1 MAKNYSVTFSIL
13 GNLDPSLLN
22 ALKSASDKI
31 KSLGD
36 LAKNISPKA
45 ASQARALQN
54 ARDVLKQV
62 EAFNKLRGVM
72 TTLRSAQA
80 ANLLLASR
88 ARSQQAAE
96 TKRLDEMR
104 AAYQRLNDQFK
115 ANRRSMDAAARSA
128 WHDNLKAARA
138 EIKAQARLVD
148 DLGKQ
153 ELQHSAQATKLRAQL
168 ATQQNKLNQLRAT
181 LPQGV
186 NTSAEAQLRA
196 QIEQTTNALNQEIA
210 ALERRNQLFNTFNQR
225 GQDLSNAWSNFQ
237 NSLSTA
243 QTLLNPFAEAATN
256 AMTYEKSLSRLKSL
270 TQIRNLRAGDFE
282 RAARE
287 VSMLDDEIQRL
298 ARTTEYFGNDII
310 GAANFYAMS
319 GWTAEQ
325 IKAALPSTVDL
336 ASITQLPIARVA
348 DMFSDDMTAFGI
360 KAGQSY
366 RLAGGKVVDGAEYF
380 NDAIAY
386 ATTQA
391 NLDFSTFHESW
402 KYNAPTA
409 KAMQLS
415 LGETV
420 AQNMMLA
427 NAGIKGSMSGT
438 SLRQFWVRLSAP
450 PKAAQKSLEA
460 MGFAANDATQQIMNT
475 EAAMEEAGVS
485 MSSGLFE
492 KIVALRNYYREGLAA
507 GKDMTG
513 WLKGLTGQTALS
525 GVQALFDDDVLDKAL
540 AAAHEIDS
548 GAIGGW
554 AKETAAIMRDNT
566 QTAVDY
572 LKSAADAVELN
583 MGKALTPAIRSAAE
597 AFTPLVSSVAE
608 FVAANPAIVQGCA
621 AIAAELSG
629 IIVSAAAVRLAFAGW
644 GFITST
650 INLVRV
656 SLAALGSGAML
667 SGLLGRLTALRTALF
682 GLNGA
687 ATLGGWSAMFSAIA
701 LRATAARTAIVGFFA
716 SLSVSSMIS
725 GAVGALRSLGSAI
738 LGAARAAMLFALSPV
753 GAALMAL
760 ALAGLYCYQNW
771 DKVGPVLSNIA
782 DTLGKVVSPAI
793 DSVFKTFSTL
803 GEALSPVSDILS
815 TLANAVGGTL
825 AGAFIGLLGTVASV
839 VSGII
844 VLLAGL
850 LKSVGTMGLA
860 IAEAFEKIKSGDFSG
875 AFDSLS
881 KGASKSADDVAKAF
895 DNAGKTI
902 DAGLKATAEGLRE
915 LTRGWTLPTQEVV
928 ARHSVTFDETG
939 AARSTPVDT
948 SALQA
953 SVDNAASSMEQ
964 VSTPASGVA
973 TAFLSALFPAQMLT
987 AALSSAAP
995 ATQQLGYSSLTA
1007 AASANAMGS
1016 SALMSVGSIGA
1027 MSTSADGSVGSIGSM
1042 AFAADGSTGSIG
1054 SMAGSADGASGSLG
1068 GLAGAVDGAISAL
1081 YGAASRAGDAIS
1093 SAASSAWSSIK
1104 SFVGV
1109 GGGGGGSFAR
1119 GGLVEEP
1126 TFFAGE
1132 HGREMII
1139 PLTEHHRRATNLWRA
1154 AGQMLGILPTT
1165 EGRKPDWSIKR
1176 VPRLPG
1182 GLKMP
1187 RINFPELVAGSQSLG
1202 ASPQPLATSNQPLAT
1217 NITINVTV
1225 NGNADEATVR
1235 RGVEQSLPKV
1245 RTFAEELGDWR
1256 REQLRR
1262 SFR

>member
-80 ANLLLASR
+80 ANLILASR
-88 ARSQQAAE
+88 ARSQQASE
-96 TKRLDEMR
+96 TKRLGEMR
-104 AAYQRLNDQFK
+104 AAYQKLNDQFK
-115 ANRRSMDAAARSA
+115 TNRRSMDAAARSA

-181 LPQGV
+181 LPPGV

-196 QIEQTTNALNQEIA
+196 QIQQTTNALNQEIA

-256 AMTYEKSLSRLKSL
+256 AMSYEKQLSRLKSL

-319 GWTAEQ
+319 GWTPEQ
-325 IKAALPSTVDL
+325 IQAALPATVDL

-554 AKETAAIMRDNT
+554 AKETASVMRDNT

-608 FVAANPAIVQGCA
+608 FVAANPAIVQACA
-621 AIAAELSG
+621 AIAAALATATVAIAGFSLAMAG
-629 IIVSAAAVRLAFAGW
+629 IRFAQAGW
-644 GFITST
+644 ATAGVVFSD
-650 INLVRV
+650 
-656 SLAALGSGAML
+656 
-667 SGLLGRLTALRTALF
+667 LTTKILALRTALT
-682 GLNGA
+682 GLSFASVGS
-687 ATLGGWSAMFSAIA
+687 TISAG
-701 LRATAARTAIVGFFA
+701 LATASTAVKNFGRAMLVAGRA
-716 SLSVSSMIS
+716 SLAFVATPI
-725 GAVGALRSLGSAI
+725 
-738 LGAARAAMLFALSPV
+738 
-753 GAALMAL
+753 GAALTAI
-760 ALAGLYCYQNW
+760 ALAGLWAYQNW

-782 DTLGKVVSPAI
+782 DTLVKVVSPAI
-793 DSVFKTFSTL
+793 DSVFKVFSTL
-803 GEALSPVSDILS
+803 GEALRPVSGILS
-815 TLANAVGGTL
+815 TLSNAVGGTL

-881 KGASKSADDVAKAF
+881 KGASKAADDVARAF

-915 LTRGWTLPTQEVV
+915 LTRDRTLPTQEVV

-939 AARSTPVDT
+939 AAHSTPVDTSSVQPVDT
-948 SALQA
+948 SALQS
-953 SVDNAASSMEQ
+953 SVDNAASSMNQ
-964 VSTPASGVA
+964 VSAPASGAA

-1027 MSTSADGSVGSIGSM
+1027 MSASADGSVGSIGAM
-1042 AFAADGSTGSIG
+1042 AFAADGSAGSIG

-1109 GGGGGGSFAR
+1109 GGFAR

-1139 PLTEHHRRATNLWRA
+1139 PLTEHHQRATNLWRA
-1154 AGQMLGILPTT
+1154 AGQMLGILPTA

-1176 VPRLPG
+1176 MPRLPG

-1187 RINFPELVAGSQSLG
+1187 RINFPLSTPTTFPEPMREPLRLPELRTSRETSSGL
-1202 ASPQPLATSNQPLAT
+1202 PPLNV
-1217 NITINVTV
+1217 TINVTIH
-1225 NGNADEATVR
+1225 GQADESTVR
-1235 RGVEQSLPKV
+1235 RGIESAMPTLR
-1245 RTFAEELGDWR
+1245 RTFAEELGDYR
-1256 REQLRR
+1256 RERLRR
-1262 SFR
+1262 SFA

>member
-45 ASQARALQN
+45 LSQARALQN

-80 ANLLLASR
+80 ANLILASR

-96 TKRLDEMR
+96 TKRLGEMR
-104 AAYQRLNDQFK
+104 AAYQKLNDQFK

-181 LPQGV
+181 LPPGV

-225 GQDLSNAWSNFQ
+225 GQELSNAWGNFQ

-243 QTLLNPFAEAATN
+243 QTLTSPFTSAIDKAIQFEHT
-256 AMTYEKSLSRLKSL
+256 MSTLKSISQMDL
-270 TQIRNLRAGDFE
+270 IKAGDTAQVE
-282 RAARE
+282 RNMARLTAQAKE
-287 VSMLDDEIQRL
+287 LGATTIYTAQQVGEAQVYI
-298 ARTTEYFGNDII
+298 ARTGWNTDAII
-310 GAANFYAMS
+310 KSMPSILKLAAANRMDIEP
-319 GWTAEQ
+319 TAD
-325 IKAALPSTVDL
+325 IVTN
-336 ASITQLPIARVA
+336 I
-348 DMFSDDMTAFGI
+348 MTAFGH
-360 KAGQSY
+360 G
-366 RLAGGKVVDGAEYF
+366 VDQVEKDADVFAYTVTHSNQTLSQFGEAMKYAAPVAKLFGASIEE
-380 NDAIAY
+380 A
-386 ATTQA
+386 
-391 NLDFSTFHESW
+391 
-402 KYNAPTA
+402 
-409 KAMQLS
+409 AMMTKFM
-415 LGETV
+415 GD
-420 AQNMMLA
+420 
-427 NAGIKGSMSGT
+427 AGIQGSMAGT
-438 SLRQFWVRLSAP
+438 SMRQTMLRLTAP
-450 PKAAQKSLEA
+450 PKKASKAMDELGVSTSDATKSWNEAQEVAASYGVTLDSSLSAGRQFISIMEQIDRGFAGRSDREKLAAMSAITGINAVSGAANVFGAGAKQAKNFTELLEQCRGALEQTYATMTDDTFGAQKSFESAWEA
-460 MGFAANDATQQIMNT
+460 VQLSMGGSLLGISRAGYEFAAP
-475 EAAMEEAGVS
+475 
-485 MSSGLFE
+485 L
-492 KIVALRNYYREGLAA
+492 
-507 GKDMTG
+507 
-513 WLKGLTGQTALS
+513 LTSLS
-525 GVQALFDDDVLDKAL
+525 QF
-540 AAAHEIDS
+540 ID
-548 GAIGGW
+548 
-554 AKETAAIMRDNT
+554 
-566 QTAVDY
+566 
-572 LKSAADAVELN
+572 
-583 MGKALTPAIRSAAE
+583 
-597 AFTPLVSSVAE
+597 
-608 FVAANPAIVQGCA
+608 ANPAIVQACA
-621 AIAAELSG
+621 AIAAALATATVAVGAFSLAMAG
-629 IIVSAAAVRLAFAGW
+629 IRFAQAGW
-644 GFITST
+644 ATAGIVFSD
-650 INLVRV
+650 
-656 SLAALGSGAML
+656 
-667 SGLLGRLTALRTALF
+667 LTTKILALRTALT
-682 GLNGA
+682 GL
-687 ATLGGWSAMFSAIA
+687 S
-701 LRATAARTAIVGFFA
+701 FA
-716 SLSVSSMIS
+716 SVGSTIS
-725 GAVGALRSLGSAI
+725 AGLAAASTAVKNFGR
-738 LGAARAAMLFALSPV
+738 AMLVAGRASLAFIATPI
-753 GAALMAL
+753 GAALTAI
-760 ALAGLYCYQNW
+760 ALAGLWAYQNW
-771 DKVGPVLSNIA
+771 DKVGPVLSKIA

-793 DSVFKTFSTL
+793 DSVFNVFSTL
-803 GEALSPVSDILS
+803 GEALRPVSGILS

-825 AGAFIGLLGTVASV
+825 AGAFVGLLGTVASV

-881 KGASKSADDVAKAF
+881 KGASKAADDVAKAF

-902 DAGLKATAEGLRE
+902 DAGLKATAQGLRE
-915 LTRGWTLPTQEVV
+915 LTFQMPSAEVV
-928 ARHSVTFDETG
+928 ARHRVEFDETG
-939 AARSTPVDT
+939 AARSTPVDVSSVQPIDT
-948 SALQA
+948 SALQS

-964 VSTPASGVA
+964 VSTPASGAA

-987 AALSSAAP
+987 AALSQAAP

-1027 MSTSADGSVGSIGSM
+1027 MSASADGSVGSINALG
-1042 AFAADGSTGSIG
+1042 
-1054 SMAGSADGASGSLG
+1054 GSADGATGGVDALGSASGGASGNVLG
-1068 GLAGAVDGAISAL
+1068 LGDAAGSAIDAL
-1081 YGAASRAGDAIS
+1081 LGAASRAGDAIS

-1109 GGGGGGSFAR
+1109 GGFAR

-1139 PLTEHHRRATNLWRA
+1139 PLTEHHKRATNLWRA

-1187 RINFPELVAGSQSLG
+1187 RINFPLSTPPTFPEPMREPLRLPELRTSRETSSGL
-1202 ASPQPLATSNQPLAT
+1202 PPLNV
-1217 NITINVTV
+1217 TINVTIH
-1225 NGNADEATVR
+1225 GQADESTVR
-1235 RGVEQSLPKV
+1235 RGIESAMPTLR
-1245 RTFAEELGDWR
+1245 RTFAEELGDYR